1 VPTDPGVANPARRIL
16 RRIALPLLS
25 LAGLALAAVALE
37 RIGISRIGNAL
48 LSVNVGWALAALLLM
63 CVSMVFRAEAWH
75 TALQAAGTTAG
86 RLEALRGT
94 MIGVL
99 MSAALPGR
107 LGEPARAYVVSRKLG
122 DARRWFAT
130 VAGTVFA
137 QTLLNIVALGLLAV
151 GAVTGAGLFQ
161 GHTSAIA
168 VALAVPVVIALA
180 IVAAPPIL
188 QRLRSTRIELV
199 RRIARVTAAQMDN
212 LRRGLFVFRRPGS
225 AVHATLAQLT
235 AWALQWL
242 ACYML
247 IRAFGLEHKSGLAAA
262 AGVLL
267 AVNITAVL
275 PATPSNVGIFQAA
288 CVVVLVAYGAGKGQA
303 LAYGV
308 ALQAIEVATALI
320 LGVPALVSEGLSWKA
335 IRRGTDDVMR
345 SSEGAAGPPGGA

>member
-1 VPTDPGVANPARRIL
+1 VL
-16 RRIALPLLS
+16 
-25 LAGLALAAVALE
+25 LALA
-37 RIGISRIGNAL
+37 
-48 LSVNVGWALAALLLM
+48 LM
-63 CVSMVFRAEAWH
+63 CTSMLFRAEAWH
-75 TALQAAGTTAG
+75 TALRAAGTSTG

-151 GAVTGAGLFQ
+151 GAVAGTGLFQ
-161 GHTSAIA
+161 GHSAAIVA
-168 VALAVPVVIALA
+168 ALAVPVAIALL
-180 IVAAPPIL
+180 IVAAPPLL
-188 QRLRSTRIELV
+188 QRLRS
-199 RRIARVTAAQMDN
+199 ARVPFIRRGARVAAAQMGN
-212 LRRGLFVFRRPGS
+212 LRRGLFVFRRPGP
-225 AVHATLAQLT
+225 AAHATIAQLS

-247 IRAFGLEHKSGLAAA
+247 ILAFGLEHKSGLAAA

-288 CVVVLVAYGAGKGQA
+288 CMVVLVAYGAGKGVA

-308 ALQAIEVATALI
+308 ALQAVEVTTALI

-335 IRRGTDDVMR
+335 IRRGTDDVIR
-345 SSEGAAGPPGGA
+345 STEAAAGTDPAG